1 MPTGEV
7 SWHARNRA
15 FDFLVPKNVDKRDVM
30 VWLTK
35 NSPGVTMS
43 YRSSP
48 HIHTDTGSFHKV
60 IYNAAN
66 HEAGERA
73 VAIWKAR
80 ALLAN
85 ATPPLPKPRPNSV
98 AAGSMMLASADPV
111 DPLHEYLESPA
122 DRMPGPITP
131 SDRLGIFRRY
141 FQSKEVMVMAHT
153 TLMCPNGT
161 PFPTELMRLLQD
173 ASSHFGR
180 TAVVNSGYRTPERNR
195 RVGGAR
201 NSQHMKCRAID
212 FRVAGVSVG
221 DLRRYVMAN
230 LHKWGDP
237 RSWHLRDASA
247 RRCRR
252 SQDNACGDL
261 DWRSQALRQAAASA
275 LRERRMIDPQQ
286 SGQRW
291 ELSPRINLGVLVN
304 SMEGTRVRL
313 APFAGRVVGAV
324 VSSIDWAA
332 CQAHAAGGAHSWRV
346 RQRDPVG
353 SRQACAAHRAPLQ
366 SRHVR
371 QLHQLGPGQA

>member
-1 MPTGEV
+1 MPTGEA

-98 AAGSMMLASADPV
+98 AAGSMMLASADPT

-122 DRMPGPITP
+122 DRMPGPITS

-221 DLRRYVMAN
+221 DLRRYVMSN
-230 LHKWGDP
+230 LHKWGIRGLGTYGTHLHADVGDRKTTRVVTWTGGRKRHAKP
-237 RSWHLRDASA
+237 RHQRYASA
-247 RRCRR
+247 
-252 SQDNACGDL
+252 G
-261 DWRSQALRQAAASA
+261 
-275 LRERRMIDPQQ
+275 
-286 SGQRW
+286 
-291 ELSPRINLGVLVN
+291 
-304 SMEGTRVRL
+304 
-313 APFAGRVVGAV
+313 
-324 VSSIDWAA
+324 
-332 CQAHAAGGAHSWRV
+332 
-346 RQRDPVG
+346 
-353 SRQACAAHRAPLQ
+353 
-366 SRHVR
+366 
-371 QLHQLGPGQA
+371 